1 MMCLK
6 MTGCKT
12 FKELEPYL
20 YGKGYEMTIFINSSN
35 DPNIRLRVE
44 TLLPFIDRDYYF
56 TYQKNS
62 RGKGYYLYDDWIY
75 TEEEMVKI
83 ILDDLNLAD

>member
-1 MMCLK
+1 MI
-6 MTGCKT
+6 GIKT

-20 YGKGYEMTIFINSSN
+20 YDKGYEMTIFTNSSN
-35 DPNIRLRVE
+35 DRNIRLIIE
-44 TLLPFIDRDYYF
+44 TLLPYIDRDYYF

-62 RGKGYYLYDDWIY
+62 RGNWYYLYEDWIY

-83 ILDDLNLAD
+83 ILDDLNYS